1 MRVLAI
7 GLQLLA
13 LSGMAQEYGEYE
25 VKAAYLYN
33 FARFAKWPTM
43 VFPED
48 SSLLVL
54 CIIGKNPFG
63 GALDALAG
71 KAVDTHAIRIQHMTG
86 LPGVAA
92 LRGCHLLFISRSE
105 QGRLPQLL
113 ATLEGLPVLSVSDI
127 DSFAQVGGMIG
138 LVERDRRI
146 HFDINLAVVQRS
158 GIRLSSQ
165 LLKLAR
171 VFDE

>member
-33 FARFAKWPTM
+33 FARFAKWPTS
-43 VFPED
+43 VFAED

-54 CIIGKNPFG
+54 IVGKIPL
-63 GALDALAG
+63 ATLDALAG

-86 LPGVAA
+86 LPGVA

-105 QGRLPQLL
+105 QGQSA
-113 ATLEGLPVLSVSDI
+113 ATAGHARRPAG
-127 DSFAQVGGMIG
+127 AQCQRHRQFRPG
-138 LVERDRRI
+138 RWHDRAGRARPA
-146 HFDINLAVVQRS
+146 HSLRYQSGSGQRS
-158 GIRLSSQ
+158 GIELGSQ

>member
-1 MRVLAI
+1 MRALAL
-7 GLQLLA
+7 GLLLLA

-33 FARFAKWPTM
+33 FARFAKWPPA
-43 VFPED
+43 VFTED
-48 SSLLVL
+48 SSPLVL
-54 CIIGKNPFG
+54 CILGKNPFG
-63 GALDALAG
+63 GALDALTG
-71 KAVDTHAIRIQHMTG
+71 KVVDTHAIRIQPMTG

-105 QGRLPQLL
+105 QGRLLQLL
-113 ATLEGLPVLSVSDI
+113 ATLESLPVLSVSDI
-127 DSFAQVGGMIG
+127 DGFAQSGGMIG